1 MRKSIQK
8 IQAKKAENKKITALT
23 AYDYSSARYVD
34 EAGVDI
40 ILVGDSVGQ
49 VVLGYDDTT
58 SVSIDEMKIFTSA
71 VSRGVEHALLVADMP
86 FGSFQISV
94 EEAMKNAIELIK
106 AGANAVKL
114 EGSSDYV
121 IKVIK
126 HLTQNGV
133 PVMGHLGYTPMNI
146 NTIGGHKIQGRDA
159 QTTLHILKEAIKLQE
174 AGCFSV
180 VLEMVPMHSSQFI
193 TERVLIPTIGIGAGK
208 YCDGQILVLDDII
221 GKYDRFKPKFARRYA
236 DNKELIVNAV
246 KSYCADVEKGDF
258 PTVEESFEL
267 EYEEIRKLEDY
278 R

>member
-1 MRKSIQK
+1 MRKNIQK

-23 AYDYSSARYVD
+23 AYDYSSAKYVD
-34 EAGVDI
+34 EAGIDI

-58 SVSIDEMKIFTSA
+58 SVSMDEMKIFTSA
-71 VSRGVEHALLVADMP
+71 VSRAVEHALLVADMP
-86 FGSFQISV
+86 FGSFQIGV

-146 NTIGGHKIQGRDA
+146 NTIGGHKVQGKDA
-159 QTTLHILKEAIKLQE
+159 QTTLNILKEAIKLQD

-193 TERVLIPTIGIGAGK
+193 TERLLIPTIGIGAGK

-236 DNKELIVNAV
+236 DNKELILNAV
-246 KSYCADVEKGDF
+246 KSYCKDVEEGTF

-267 EYEEIRKLEDY
+267 EYEEVRKLEDY